1 DRNTIVLEVLRYGEM
16 WRHDSNFGGDAALW
30 RWTLNLDTGVVEERQ
45 LDDRGVEFP
54 RVDDRLAGTAAR
66 YSVAVGSGA
75 LVRYDLQGDT
85 AVEHRFGRG
94 GHGSPGAP
102 AEAVFAPAAGQPD
115 ELSGWYLTY
124 VYDAQTDSSDLV
136 IIDAS
141 DFAAEPVARVRMPRR
156 VPHGFHGNWIPD

>member
-1 DRNTIVLEVLRYGEM
+1 ML
-16 WRHDSNFGGDAALW
+16 
-30 RWTLNLDTGVVEERQ
+30 VEETQ

-66 YSVAVGSGA
+66 YSVAVGDSA
-75 LVRYDLQGDT
+75 LVRYDLRGDT

-94 GHGSPGAP
+94 AAPGMP
-102 AEAVFAPAAGQPD
+102 GEAVFAPAPGRPE
-115 ELSGWYLTY
+115 ELAGWYMTY
-124 VYDAQTDSSDLV
+124 VYDPATDSSDLV

-141 DFAAEPVARVRMPRR
+141 DFEGEPVARVRMPRR

>member
-1 DRNTIVLEVLRYGEM
+1 VLEVLRYDEM
-16 WRHDSNFGGDAALW
+16 WRRSSDFGGDAALW
-30 RWTLNLDTGVVEERQ
+30 RWTINLDTGVVEQHQ

-75 LVRYDLQGDT
+75 LVRYDLQGDS

-94 GHGSPGAP
+94 RRGVPGAP
-102 AEAVFAPAAGQPD
+102 GEAVFAPADGRPD

-124 VYDAQTDSSDLV
+124 VYDAETDSSDLV

-141 DFAAEPVARVRMPRR
+141 DFAAEPVARVRMPQR